1 MINGEGKYLSFLR
14 ATNHCALSDLIWA
27 PNGTPPPEG
36 YFSLVGP
43 RSRLDAVCFEGRN
56 VKHALCESPEQM
68 LSFLLWLAWLSG
80 LWAGPL
86 EVKPGLT
93 RTVNEEM
100 IRSFRQRGK
109 VQRIRC
115 RKVGCSRIWGN
126 IQESQNQKESNRP
139 NSLTPCF
146 YRWGNWQAERQGLP
160 WSSAEKQTHGD

>member
-14 ATNHCALSDLIWA
+14 ATNDCALSDLIWA

-68 LSFLLWLAWLSG
+68 LSFLLWLALLSG

-86 EVKPGLT
+86 EAKPGLT

-115 RKVGCSRIWGN
+115 KKVGRSRIWGN

-146 YRWGNWQAERQGLP
+146 YRWGNWRAERQGLP
-160 WSSAEKQTHGD
+160 WSSAEKQTHRD